1 MIKTTITLSDSGF
14 VSISDA
20 IAVGEVKQESIKGE
34 GQNELVQNL
43 RLTDL
48 QIKSK
53 VSSVAAPATLP
64 LPL

>member
-34 GQNELVQNL
+34 EQNELVQNL
-43 RLTDL
+43 RLTGL

-53 VSSVAAPATLP
+53 VSSVAATATLP

>member
-1 MIKTTITLSDSGF
+1 MIKTTVTLSDSGF

-34 GQNELVQNL
+34 EQNELVQNL
-43 RLTDL
+43 RLTGL

-53 VSSVAAPATLP
+53 VSSVAATATLP